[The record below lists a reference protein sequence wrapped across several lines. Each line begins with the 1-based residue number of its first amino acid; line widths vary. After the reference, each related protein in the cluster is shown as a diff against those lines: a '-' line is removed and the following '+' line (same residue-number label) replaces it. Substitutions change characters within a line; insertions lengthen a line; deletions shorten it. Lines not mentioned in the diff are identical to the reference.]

1 MLTDNVNR
9 AAAETRAA
17 VNKGGGKMA
26 DSGSVVFMFERRGV
40 VVVKAS
46 EEEEDKVLEIATEVG
61 ADDVAP
67 REDGEEGFVVT
78 TSVPDFVACRRALV
92 DAGYDVD
99 TNHTAGVG
107 ATEGGNRGFIFWGGK
122 GGGLGVVASCS
133 FNFTVHRLQITRC
146 LIFALLKGLP
156 GGTYTCF
163 LHPRRELH
171 RTRSWWRDETK
182 QTRI

>member
-1 MLTDNVNR
+1 MEVLTDNVNR

-46 EEEEDKVLEIATEVG
+46 EDEEDKVFEIATEVG

-92 DAGYDVD
+92 DAGYAVD
-99 TNHTAGVG
+99 TNHTARSVAQTG
-107 ATEGGNRGFIFWGGK
+107 ANRGERGIVFVQLHSSQSTAHG
-122 GGGLGVVASCS
+122 SH
-133 FNFTVHRLQITRC
+133 FTAHSSQLTAHSSQLTQR
-146 LIFALLKGLP
+146 LIFAQRLKA
-156 GGTYTCF
+156 
-163 LHPRRELH
+163 
-171 RTRSWWRDETK
+171 
-182 QTRI
+182 